1 MTLRECL
8 FSTFSNK
15 PRATNMKAGGIKN
28 NSVLFQGQ
36 GFLMRDQ
43 HEEEGG
49 GILKIVIV
57 L

>member
-1 MTLRECL
+1 MEMTLRECL

-15 PRATNMKAGGIKN
+15 PRAINMKAGEIKN

-43 HEEEGG
+43 HDGG
-49 GILKIVIV
+49 GGVKIVIV